1 MSSALQLDRRLRWG
15 LYTAFAVLFATG
27 AAWLL
32 ADQLKASAD
41 GEFWQAT
48 IANVLMVHGG
58 VATLTLLL
66 LGALFPIH
74 MARAWRGRLNRVS
87 GSIMVVCNAVLIM
100 TAFGLYYL
108 GAETLRP
115 WASDVH
121 IVAGFA
127 LPVLI
132 AFHIWLGR
140 RQNALP
146 DFLVKS
152 PARLGHRWPLPPSH
166 DLGKIPRHA
175 DLSLPMPYDS
185 ATGAGLD
192 RG

>member
-1 MSSALQLDRRLRWG
+1 MSSALQLDRRLRWS
-15 LYTAFAVLFATG
+15 LYAAFALLFATG

-32 ADQLKASAD
+32 ADQLKDSAD

-58 VATLTLLL
+58 AAMLTLLL

-74 MARAWRGRLNRVS
+74 IARAWRGRLNRVS
-87 GSIMVVCNAVLIM
+87 GSIMVVCNAVLIL

-115 WASDVH
+115 WASDAH

-127 LPVLI
+127 RCLLPST
-132 AFHIWLGR
+132 FGR
-140 RQNALP
+140 AGGNRRTGLP
-146 DFLVKS
+146 P
-152 PARLGHRWPLPPSH
+152 PARFVHRRLAPLPG
-166 DLGKIPRHA
+166 LW
-175 DLSLPMPYDS
+175 
-185 ATGAGLD
+185 LD
-192 RG
+192 RSR